1 MDLNKI
7 VAVLLVVLFV
17 FFSLAVIMTWSVGD
31 GVLNADAYVEALSEA
46 GSFQVPYELIRE
58 GRIPGVGGLL
68 LKEGP
73 LSIVSGADLELV
85 ARELAPPTWL
95 RTQLEGA
102 LRDFFALVKE
112 SEGNELPGMVISLS
126 EVKARALGEPGDRA
140 LALVV
145 ENLQVCAPG
154 ETSLD
159 LNRDVPLCVPAGM
172 ELNSFLGQLKGLL
185 APLVN
190 RVPDTYTVSWQPEQQ
205 DVIRDLRRAAQTVER
220 LRFVMLLLV
229 ALNLALLGLIWVLA
243 VRSPAEWLR
252 WTGVPLLLLGL
263 ATLTLALLIP
273 SLVSLGL
280 DSTASWVEGSL
291 PRPLAESL
299 ETAVREY
306 ILLLFR
312 PARTVG
318 VVLFLVG
325 AVLALIS
332 PLFPGARQKNMGGY
346 FRVREGGQYSRSP

>member
-1 MDLNKI
+1 LDLNKI
-7 VAVLLVVLFV
+7 VAVLLVILFV

-31 GVLNADAYVEALSEA
+31 GVLNADAYVEALSDA
-46 GSFQVPYELIRE
+46 DAFQVPYQLIRE

-68 LKEGP
+68 LREGP

-95 RTQLEGA
+95 RAQLEGA
-102 LRDFFALVKE
+102 LRGIFAVVKE
-112 SEGNELPGMVISLS
+112 PEGDELPGMVISLS

-140 LALVV
+140 LTVV
-145 ENLQVCAPG
+145 IENLQVCAPG
-154 ETSLD
+154 EPSLD
-159 LNRDVPLCVPAGM
+159 LSRDVPLCKPAGM
-172 ELNSFLGQLKGLL
+172 DLNPFLGQLKGLL
-185 APLVN
+185 VPLVN

-205 DVIRDLRRAAQTVER
+205 GVIRDLQRAAQTVER

-252 WTGVPLLLLGL
+252 WTGVPLLVLGL
-263 ATLTLALLIP
+263 ATLTLALLIS

-280 DSTASWVEGSL
+280 DGNASWVEESL

-299 ETAVREY
+299 EMAVREY

-325 AVLALIS
+325 AVMALVS
-332 PLFPGARQKNMGGY
+332 PLFPGARQKNIRGY
-346 FRVREGGQYSRSP
+346 LEAREGGQYSRSP